1 MTNLRIQG
9 LRTRVEVRGDGPPL
23 LLVNGLWGEIGAF
36 FLAGLMLVIA
46 GAAMVLVFAPKG
58 HPPAPAPQPV
68 PEPEPKPIEED
79 KPAAGETGIA

>member
-1 MTNLRIQG
+1 M
-9 LRTRVEVRGDGPPL
+9 PL
-23 LLVNGLWGEIGAF
+23 IFGGAPVVSTLITTKVNGLWGEIGAF

-58 HPPAPAPQPV
+58 HPPAPQPV
-68 PEPEPKPIEED
+68 PKPEPKPIEED